1 MTVRKR
7 NKKRFLLKNISGVL
21 TTLTA
26 AVALVQNVERVA
38 VTTVQDMTG
47 MFSQPVTYAQ
57 IEALRVSRVGS
68 WVQLARTMNATV
80 VGANRDVCCCC

>member
-47 MFSQPVTYAQ
+47 N
-57 IEALRVSRVGS
+57 LR
-68 WVQLARTMNATV
+68 A
-80 VGANRDVCCCC
+80 D